1 MAMSDLEIFKK
12 LKDLSEQ
19 ETNVFN
25 SLIAQEELKMATGEE
40 IRPLVGLLPMMKLID
55 IQLKKN
61 ALSEQLKD
69 KVQSSAKQ
77 PDPQVNIHRFI
88 VTPDRR

>member
-1 MAMSDLEIFKK
+1 MAMSDLEIFKR

-19 ETNVFN
+19 ETSVFN
-25 SLIAQEELKMATGEE
+25 SLIAQEELKVATGEE
-40 IRPLVGLLPMMKLID
+40 IRPLVGLLQMMKLID

-77 PDPQVNIHRFI
+77 PDPQVNIHSFI
-88 VTPDRR
+88 ITPDRR